1 MSDEQ
6 RKGDETEVEGH
17 FGKVGANDEPAEAD
31 DESDSEVEAH
41 IKYPNVRMD

>member
-17 FGKVGANDEPAEAD
+17 GIGNVNDDSAEE
-31 DESDSEVEAH
+31 DENEVEAH
-41 IKYPNVRMD
+41 VQRIPSVRME